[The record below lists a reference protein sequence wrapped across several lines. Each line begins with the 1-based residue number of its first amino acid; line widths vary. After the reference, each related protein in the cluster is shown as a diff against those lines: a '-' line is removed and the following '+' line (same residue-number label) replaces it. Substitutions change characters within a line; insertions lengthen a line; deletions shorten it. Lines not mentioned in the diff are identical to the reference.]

1 MEQAIL
7 EQLQQL
13 PEAAQAEALRYIEG
27 LVAQHTAAASMQ
39 NVATRS
45 DSTQPIPKKRQAGMM
60 KGTFVL
66 PLPEDF
72 NAPLEDF
79 QEYME

>member
-27 LVAQHTAAASMQ
+27 LVAQHTAAEPMSHICYPIGQFPTHSQKTPSWHDERHFCIA
-39 NVATRS
+39 VAR
-45 DSTQPIPKKRQAGMM
+45 K
-60 KGTFVL
+60 F
-66 PLPEDF
+66 
-72 NAPLEDF
+72 
-79 QEYME
+79 

>member
-27 LVAQHTAAASMQ
+27 LVAQHTAAEPMSIGQFPTHSQKTPSWHDERHFCIA
-39 NVATRS
+39 VAR
-45 DSTQPIPKKRQAGMM
+45 R
-60 KGTFVL
+60 F
-66 PLPEDF
+66 
-72 NAPLEDF
+72 
-79 QEYME
+79 